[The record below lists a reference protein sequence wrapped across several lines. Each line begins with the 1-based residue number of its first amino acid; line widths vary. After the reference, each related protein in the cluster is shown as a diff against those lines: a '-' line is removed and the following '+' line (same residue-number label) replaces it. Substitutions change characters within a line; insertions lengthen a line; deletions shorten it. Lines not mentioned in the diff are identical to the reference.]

1 MGKACETPFR
11 MFRFGDYELDLDRYE
26 LRRGGEVVKTEPR
39 VLELLGY
46 LIKHR
51 GRVVSKE
58 DLLDALWPDVHVS
71 ESALTTTIRDARR
84 ALDDGSGDAKWI
96 RTVYGRGFHFAGE
109 VVDVES
115 RPQNAP
121 PAEESHETS
130 RKSIVVLPFT
140 DLSPARDQQH
150 FCDGVAEE
158 LISTLT
164 RIRELRVVSRSAA
177 FDFESDDDLRLLGEK
192 FGVDH
197 VLRGSV
203 RKDGERLRISVHLVD
218 VHNGHHIW
226 SEKYD
231 RQVGDVFALQE
242 EIAEKTT
249 RVLLGVLS
257 DRNRNV
263 IKSTPVRLDA
273 YEFYLKGRTYIA
285 QRTPEGLQAAV
296 RMFELAL
303 DFDPDY
309 APAWA
314 GLADALAETYERTRE
329 GNLLERADD
338 ASQRAIALAPHL
350 AETHVCRGNVLSLEQ
365 LYREAAAEFQIALAI
380 SPASTTVRAALRA
393 LEGHV

>member
-1 MGKACETPFR
+1 

-39 VLELLGY
+39 VLELLNY
-46 LIKHR
+46 LIEQR
-51 GRVVSKE
+51 ERVVPKE
-58 DLLDALWPDVHVS
+58 DLLDTLWPDVHVS

-84 ALDDGSGDAKWI
+84 ALGDSSNDAKWI
-96 RTVYGRGFHFAGE
+96 RTVYGRGFHFAG
-109 VVDVES
+109 DVTIID
-115 RPQNAP
+115 NAP
-121 PAEESHETS
+121 PAATARLDTHDTS
-130 RKSIVVLPFT
+130 RKSIVVLPFA
-140 DLSPARDQQH
+140 DLSPARDQRH

-177 FDFESDDDLRLLGEK
+177 FDFSSDDDLRALGEK

-203 RKDGERLRISVHLVD
+203 RKDGNRLRISVHLVD
-218 VHNGHHIW
+218 VNNGHHIW

-231 RQVGDVFALQE
+231 REVGDVFALQE

-257 DRNRNV
+257 ERNRNV

-273 YEFYLKGRTYIA
+273 YEFYLKGRTYLG

-314 GLADALAETYERTRE
+314 GLADALAETYEKTRE

-338 ASQRAIALAPHL
+338 ASQRAIKLAPHL
-350 AETHVCRGNVLSLEQ
+350 AETHVCRGNVLSLEH

-393 LEGHV
+393 LEAHV

>member
-1 MGKACETPFR
+1 

-39 VLELLGY
+39 VLELLNY
-46 LIKHR
+46 LIEQR
-51 GRVVSKE
+51 DRVVPKE
-58 DLLDALWPDVHVS
+58 DLLDTLWPNVHVS
-71 ESALTTTIRDARR
+71 ESALTTTVRDARR
-84 ALDDGSGDAKWI
+84 ALGDSSNDAKWI

-109 VVDVES
+109 VTTVDAA
-115 RPQNAP
+115 AP
-121 PAEESHETS
+121 APAPAPVAHDAA

-177 FDFESDDDLRLLGEK
+177 FDFGADDDIRALGEK

-203 RKDGERLRISVHLVD
+203 RKDGDRLRIGVHLVD
-218 VHNGHHIW
+218 VTNGHHIW

-273 YEFYLKGRTYIA
+273 YEFYLKGRTYLS
-285 QRTPEGLQAAV
+285 QHTPEGTQAAV
-296 RMFELAL
+296 KMFELAL

-314 GLADALAETYERTRE
+314 GLADALAETYEKTKE

-338 ASQRAIALAPHL
+338 ASKRAIELAPHL
-350 AETHVCRGNVLSLEQ
+350 AETHVCRGNVLSLEH
-365 LYREAAAEFQIALAI
+365 LYREASAEFQVALAI
-380 SPASTTVRAALRA
+380 SPASTIVRAALKA